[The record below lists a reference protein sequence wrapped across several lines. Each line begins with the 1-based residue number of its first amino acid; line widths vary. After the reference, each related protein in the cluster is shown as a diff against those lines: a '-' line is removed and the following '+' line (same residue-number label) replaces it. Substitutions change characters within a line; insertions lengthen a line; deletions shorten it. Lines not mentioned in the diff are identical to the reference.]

1 MTRPAPATVADL
13 LLARSLDVALQSCLE
28 PAALQWLGESTA
40 AVYADTTALA
50 TVFPV
55 ARRRC
60 GGTPL
65 PGWRGWSR
73 ADGARAV
80 LLSSTTLDGPELA
93 DTVLLLYRDGGAD
106 ERHGVLRALPFLPL
120 GDRALPVVDDALR
133 TNDTRLIGAALGP
146 YARAHLDQHRWRQ
159 AVLKCLFTGI
169 PLSRVAG
176 LDERRDAELAAMGR
190 MFARERR
197 AAGRPVPE
205 DVWLIVR
212 PV

>member
-1 MTRPAPATVADL
+1 MPRPAPATVADL
-13 LLARSLDVALQSCLE
+13 LLARSLDAALQSCLD
-28 PAALQWLGESTA
+28 PAALRWLGESTA
-40 AVYADTTALA
+40 AVYADATALTA
-50 TVFPV
+50 VFPV

-65 PGWRGWSR
+65 PGWWGWNR
-73 ADGARAV
+73 ADGARTV

-93 DTVLLLYRDGGAD
+93 ETVLRLYRDGDAA
-106 ERHGVLRALPFLPL
+106 ERCGVLRALPFLPV
-120 GDRALPVVDDALR
+120 GDRALPIVDDALR
-133 TNDTRLIGAALGP
+133 TNDTRLIGPALGP

-159 AVLKCLFTGI
+159 AVVTCLFTGI
-169 PLSRVAG
+169 PLARVAG
-176 LDERRDAELAAMGR
+176 LDERRDAELAVMGR
-190 MFARERR
+190 RFVQERR